1 VIRPLFSLAGAIRD
15 AYKGAFSGLNGTVWL
30 LAFASLINRA
40 GTMVLPFLVL
50 YLTEDQGFSDTA
62 AGQALAVY
70 GLGAV
75 VGSYFGGWLCDRI
88 PPRLIMIS
96 SLVLTAAGF
105 LTLERMDSRPEILAA
120 MFLLSVVGEAFRPAN
135 FAAVAAVAEP
145 GRITQSFSL
154 IRLAINI
161 GMTLGPAVGGFLAL
175 RSYSW
180 LFQIDALTCL
190 SASVLLLVAFRPAV
204 APARSEKEGAAGAGD
219 AAATAAGPVRSP
231 WGDPFFLA
239 LVVLFFVLAT
249 VLFQI
254 SSTYP
259 LTLRDVYSFSEDTI
273 GVVLAINTFLI
284 VLFEMVIVHAVREWN
299 QLRLAGAGCLLF
311 CLGFGLLPFGAGLSL
326 PFAYVAATVVVW
338 SFGEMLSMP
347 ISSGL
352 VANRADERSRGRYMG
367 LYLLAFSLAFVVAP
381 LIGTWIYQHWGAR
394 TLWILCAAT
403 GVPLWAGFYGLSLIE
418 RRSRAKG
425 SAVET
430 DTSSPVAASN

>member
-1 VIRPLFSLAGAIRD
+1 MIRLIRSLSGAIRD

-40 GTMVLPFLVL
+40 GTMVLPFLAL

-75 VGSYFGGWLCDRI
+75 VGSYFGGWLCDRV
-88 PPRLIMIS
+88 PPRLIMIV

-105 LTLERMDSRPEILAA
+105 LVLERMDERPAILVT

-154 IRLAINI
+154 IRLAINV

-190 SASVLLLVAFRPAV
+190 SASVLLLVTFRPAESAV
-204 APARSEKEGAAGAGD
+204 KSEKEGAAD
-219 AAATAAGPVRSP
+219 ASAGPVRSP

-299 QLRLAGAGCLLF
+299 QLRLAGMGCLLF
-311 CLGFGLLPFGAGLSL
+311 CVGFGLLPFGAGLSL

-367 LYLLAFSLAFVVAP
+367 VYLLSFSLAFVVAP
-381 LIGTWIYQHWGAR
+381 LIGTWIYEHLGAP
-394 TLWILCAAT
+394 TLWMLCGAT
-403 GVPLWAGFYGLSLIE
+403 GVPLWLGFYGLSVIE
-418 RRSRAKG
+418 RRSREKAA
-425 SAVET
+425 AVAAEA
-430 DTSSPVAASN
+430 SEPASPIAASN

>member
-1 VIRPLFSLAGAIRD
+1 VIRLARAIRD

-40 GTMVLPFLVL
+40 GTMVLPFLAL
-50 YLTEDQGFSDTA
+50 YLTEERGFTTTA

-75 VGSYFGGWLCDRI
+75 VGSYFGGWLCDRVA
-88 PPRLIMIS
+88 PRSIMIA

-105 LTLERMDSRPEILAA
+105 LLLEGMEARPAILGA
-120 MFLLSVVGEAFRPAN
+120 MLFLSVVGEAFRPAN

-175 RSYSW
+175 RDYSW
-180 LFQIDALTCL
+180 LFRIDALTC
-190 SASVLLLVAFRPAV
+190 VLAAGLLTAAFRPVQAGPKAGEDGAV
-204 APARSEKEGAAGAGD
+204 AAAGAP
-219 AAATAAGPVRSP
+219 ARSP

-239 LVVLFFVLAT
+239 LVLLFFVLAT

-259 LTLRDVYSFSEDTI
+259 LTLRDLYSFSEASI

-284 VLFEMVIVHAVREWN
+284 VLLEMVIVHSVRGWN

-311 CLGFGLLPFGAGLSL
+311 CVGFGLLPFGAGLGA

-352 VANRADERSRGRYMG
+352 VAARADERSRGRYMG

-381 LIGTWIYQHWGAR
+381 LIGTWIYQHLGTR
-394 TLWILCAAT
+394 TLWILCGLT
-403 GVPLWAGFYGLSLIE
+403 GFPLWAGFYGLSVLE
-418 RRSRAKG
+418 RRMKAREEG
-425 SAVET
+425 EAVEPAR
-430 DTSSPVAASN
+430 PVAASN

>member
-1 VIRPLFSLAGAIRD
+1 MIRLARAIRD

-40 GTMVLPFLVL
+40 GTMVLPFLAL
-50 YLTEDQGFSDTA
+50 YLTEDRGFTTTA

-70 GLGAV
+70 GVGAV

-88 PPRLIMIS
+88 APRSIMIG
-96 SLVLTAAGF
+96 SLVLTAVGF
-105 LTLERMDSRPEILAA
+105 LLLGRMEARPAILAA
-120 MFLLSVVGEAFRPAN
+120 MLFLSVVGEAFRPAN
-135 FAAVAAVAEP
+135 FAAVAAAADP

-175 RSYSW
+175 RSYDW
-180 LFQIDALTCL
+180 LFRIDALTCL
-190 SASVLLLVAFRPAV
+190 LAAGLLAFAIRPVRAGSKEGEDGAV
-204 APARSEKEGAAGAGD
+204 AAAVPARS
-219 AAATAAGPVRSP
+219 P
-231 WGDPFFLA
+231 WADPFFLA

-254 SSTYP
+254 TSTYP
-259 LTLRDVYSFSEDTI
+259 LTLRDVYAFSEDRI
-273 GVVLAINTFLI
+273 GMVLAINTFLI

-311 CLGFGLLPFGAGLSL
+311 CVGFGLLPFGSGLGAA
-326 PFAYVAATVVVW
+326 FAYVAATVVVW

-352 VANRADERSRGRYMG
+352 VAGRADERNRGRYMG

-381 LIGTWIYQHWGAR
+381 LIGTWIYQHFGPR
-394 TLWILCAAT
+394 TLWFLCGLT
-403 GVPLWAGFYGLSLIE
+403 GIPLWAGFYGLSVLE
-418 RRSRAKG
+418 RRMKAREGGAAPLAVAEPSR
-425 SAVET
+425 
-430 DTSSPVAASN
+430 PVAASN